1 MRTCLQLIPGF
12 RKFACRVNLAGLK
25 ILQGFSN
32 MLSQNRLVNQKTEL
46 FVIKEVFQST
56 HKVRA
61 YECDFYGHVNNAI
74 YLNYLEFARMEV
86 LEALGLSLR
95 KLKEQDVALV
105 IYRIDI
111 SYKFPAVL
119 DDILQIRTTVKSH
132 TNTVCTFRQEI
143 CRSGDEKLL
152 AEADVTWVCTNL
164 QGRPIR
170 IPQNMRNA
178 LGFPARKVGSKK

>member
-12 RKFACRVNLAGLK
+12 RKFVCRLNRESD
-25 ILQGFSN
+25 QNPRGFSN
-32 MLSQNRLVNQKTEL
+32 MLPQKRRVNQKPEL
-46 FVIKEVFQST
+46 FLISDIFQST

-61 YECDFYGHVNNAI
+61 YECDFYGHVNNSI

-86 LEALGLSLR
+86 LETLDLSLR
-95 KLKEQDVALV
+95 KLKEQGVALV
-105 IYRIDI
+105 IQRIDI

-119 DDILQIRTTVKSH
+119 DDILQIRTNVKSH

-143 CRSGDEKLL
+143 FRAADEKLL
-152 AEADVTWVCTNL
+152 AAADVTWVCTNL

-170 IPQNMRNA
+170 IPQIMRDA
-178 LGFPARKVGSKK
+178 LGFPPRGGKK